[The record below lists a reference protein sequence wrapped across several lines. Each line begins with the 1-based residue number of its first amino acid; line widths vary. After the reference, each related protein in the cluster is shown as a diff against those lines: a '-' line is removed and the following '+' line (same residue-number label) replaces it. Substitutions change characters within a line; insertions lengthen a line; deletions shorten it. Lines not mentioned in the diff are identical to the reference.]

1 MLISLAVDCHHADV
15 STRERFHLTAERAAR
30 LRAGRGGRGDAHGD
44 AVSEVVSIA
53 TCNRSEVYAWCPGA
67 GDEAARAGGAALA
80 RRWMGRASDA
90 GQLLT
95 VARRREGTEAARHLL
110 RVAAGV
116 ESQVLGDAQILGQ
129 LREAYGNAR
138 DHGGAGTVLGRL
150 FDAALRVGKR
160 VRAETALLSGP
171 TSVGAAA
178 ATHVARRIGTLPHA
192 RVLVVG
198 CGKTGARAARQL
210 VKLGVRDLV
219 LVNRSRDR
227 AEALAASVGGRVAPL
242 AALHGEAALADV
254 VIVAT
259 GATAPVLLS
268 DPLVVAR
275 RNCATAQHPLLVV
288 DLAMPRNVDPAVA
301 SVRNVVLV
309 DLDALNPLL
318 AASAESRRAAVPAAD
333 AIVAAELAEF
343 ATWLDAAVLR
353 AAIHPL
359 RDALRDVC
367 LREVRHAAGDA
378 VAERTADRIVA
389 KLLARPMTELRHA
402 LARGERV
409 DALAAALARLFAAPP
424 PAALDGD

>member
-15 STRERFHLTAERAAR
+15 STRERYHLTAERAAR
-30 LRAGRGGRGDAHGD
+30 LHVARPGEHA
-44 AVSEVVSIA
+44 AVGEVVSIA
-53 TCNRSEVYAWCPGA
+53 TCNRSEVYAWCPGS
-67 GDEAARAGGAALA
+67 GDAAMRAATTVLA
-80 RRWMGRASDA
+80 RRWMGRAAEA

-95 VARRREGTEAARHLL
+95 VARRREGADAARHLL
-110 RVAAGV
+110 RVAAGI

-129 LREAYGNAR
+129 LREAYAAAR
-138 DHGGAGTVLGRL
+138 ERGGSGTVVGRL

-160 VRAETALLSGP
+160 VRAETALLAGP
-171 TSVGAAA
+171 TSVGSAAA
-178 ATHVARRIGTLPHA
+178 SHVARRIGTLPHA

-198 CGKTGARAARQL
+198 CGKTGSRAARQI
-210 VKLGVRDLV
+210 VKLGARDLV
-219 LVNRSRDR
+219 LVNRSMDR
-227 AEALAASVGGRVAPL
+227 AEALATSLGGRAAPL
-242 AALHGEAALADV
+242 GSLHGEAALADV
-254 VIVAT
+254 VIIAT

-275 RNCATAQHPLLVV
+275 RNCATAGHPLLVV

-318 AASAESRRAAVPAAD
+318 VASAESRRASVPAAE
-333 AIVAAELAEF
+333 AIVAGELADF
-343 ATWLDAAVLR
+343 SAWMDAAVLR

-389 KLLARPMTELRHA
+389 KLLARPMTELRQA

-409 DALAAALARLFAAPP
+409 DTLAGALARLFAAPTP
-424 PAALDGD
+424 PPALDGD